1 MSKNKSVI
9 DIGSA
14 AFDQQVLTSGL
25 ALVDFWAEWC
35 GPCRTLGPIVETVA
49 SQNEDTLQVFKVN
62 VDEHPELAQ
71 RYEIRGIPTLLLFQ
85 GGDLVDRI
93 VGVQPAAAI
102 QAIVDEHAA
111 VA

>member
-14 AFDQQVLTSGL
+14 AFDQQALTSSL

-85 GGDLVDRI
+85 DGTLVDRI

-102 QAIVDEHAA
+102 QAIVDEHMA